1 MGVQVHP
8 STGEILDY
16 PIVEERALDVD
27 PIYRELQRRGPVKV
41 QMPYGEPCW
50 LTTSYEDVKA
60 VHVDRRFSKEAGLG
74 RDLPRTE
81 GIYPSDPSFLA
92 NMDPPRHTRLRKLT
106 SGAFSPA
113 RIRGMR
119 DWIIML
125 VDHLLDQ
132 MIEAG
137 QPVDFFGAVAWN
149 LPNQVVTG
157 ILGVPRADVPTFR
170 DWIEKMLS
178 LDTSIETRSDA
189 QASLLSYI
197 VDLVAER
204 RRRPGDDLLSA
215 LVQAHER
222 DDRLND
228 QELVM
233 LCVSLFLG
241 GFETT
246 AAQLGS
252 TVYVLMSERR
262 LWEELSNDPALMPA
276 AMEELWRWIPGH
288 RYGKPLIRWATE
300 DVELSEG
307 VVIRAGHPVL
317 PERPAANRDES
328 VFPLGW
334 ELDFHRQNPKPHL
347 ALGLGP
353 HHCIGAS
360 LAQLEIQ
367 VTLERLLRRLPNL
380 NLAVPAQEVAW
391 SRTSFMRRIE
401 ALPLIW

>member
-1 MGVQVHP
+1 VQVP
-8 STGEILDY
+8 SAGRILDY
-16 PIVEERALDVD
+16 PIVEEIALDVD
-27 PIYRELQRRGPVKV
+27 PVYRDLQKRGPVKV

-60 VHVDRRFSKEAGLG
+60 VHSDRRFSKEAGLG

-81 GIYPSDPSFLA
+81 GIYPTDPSILA

-119 DWIIML
+119 DWIAMV
-125 VDHLLDQ
+125 VDDLLDQ

-137 QPVDFFGAVAWN
+137 QPADFFGTVAWN
-149 LPNQVVTG
+149 LPNRVVTG
-157 ILGVPRADVPTFR
+157 ILGVPRLDVSMFR
-170 DWIEKMLS
+170 DWIERMLS
-178 LDTSIETRSDA
+178 LHTASEMRRDA
-189 QASLLSYI
+189 QASLVSYI
-197 VDLVAER
+197 EGLVAVR
-204 RRRPGDDLLSA
+204 RRIPTDDLLSA

-222 DDRLND
+222 DDRLTD

-233 LCVSLFLG
+233 LCLSVFLG

-262 LWEELSNDPALMPA
+262 LWQELSNDPALMPA
-276 AMEELWRWIPGH
+276 AMEELWRWIPSH
-288 RYGKPLIRWATE
+288 RYGKPLVRWATE
-300 DVELSEG
+300 DVELSQG
-307 VVIRAGHPVL
+307 VVIRTGDPVL

-328 VFPLGW
+328 VFAHGW
-334 ELDFHRQNPKPHL
+334 ELDFHRRDPKPHL
-347 ALGLGP
+347 ALGFGP
-353 HHCIGAS
+353 HHCMGAS
-360 LAQLEIQ
+360 LAHLEIQ

-380 NLAVPAQEVAW
+380 DLAIPAQKVAW
-391 SRTSFMRRIE
+391 SQTSFMRQVE
-401 ALPLIW
+401 GLPLVW

>member
-1 MGVQVHP
+1 VDP
-8 STGEILDY
+8 STGGVLDY
-16 PIVEERALDVD
+16 PIVNEIGLDVD
-27 PIYRELQRRGPVKV
+27 PVYRDLQKRGPVKV

-50 LTTSYEDVKA
+50 LTTSYEDVKT
-60 VHVDRRFSKEAGLG
+60 VHSDRRFSKEAGLG
-74 RDLPRTE
+74 RDLPRTQ
-81 GIYPSDPSFLA
+81 GIYPTDPSILA

-119 DWIIML
+119 DWMTTL

-132 MIEAG
+132 MVEAG
-137 QPVDFFGAVAWN
+137 QPADFFGAVAWN

-157 ILGVPRADVPTFR
+157 ILGVPRVDVPMFR

-178 LDTSIETRSDA
+178 LDTASETRRNA
-189 QASLLSYI
+189 QASLVSYI
-197 VDLVAER
+197 VGLVAER
-204 RRRPGDDLLSA
+204 RRVPRDDLLSA
-215 LVQAHER
+215 MVPAHDR
-222 DDRLND
+222 DDRLTD

-233 LCVSLFLG
+233 LCMSLFLG

-262 LWEELSNDPALMPA
+262 LWQELSDDPALMPA
-276 AMEELWRWIPGH
+276 AMEELWRWIPSH

-300 DVELSEG
+300 DVELSQG
-307 VVIRAGHPVL
+307 VVIKAGDPVL

-328 VFPLGW
+328 VFPHGC
-334 ELDFHRQNPKPHL
+334 ELDFHRHNPKPHL
-347 ALGLGP
+347 ALGFGP

-360 LAQLEIQ
+360 LAHLEIEG
-367 VTLERLLRRLPNL
+367 TLERLLHRLPNL
-380 NLAVPAQEVAW
+380 HLAIRAEEVAW
-391 SRTSFMRRIE
+391 SQTSFMRRVE
-401 ALPLIW
+401 VLPLIW